1 MKNRTFIII
10 FAALLALLIPAALLI
25 GKVGGGTVAR
35 VYRRGELIMEIDL
48 ASVEEPYSVTLDDG
62 EGHINVLEIERG
74 RIRVSEANCPDKVCV
89 NTGWLESGLR
99 PIVCIPSGLVIRL
112 ERAGSEGFDAVAGVI
127 R

>member
-25 GKVGGGTVAR
+25 GKVGGGKIAC
-35 VYRRGELIMEIDL
+35 VYRSGELIQRIDL
-48 ASVEEPYSVTLDDG
+48 SAVEDPYSITLDDG
-62 EGHINVLEIERG
+62 NGHINVLEIEPG

-89 NTGWLESGLR
+89 NTGWLERGLT

-112 ERAGSEGFDAVAGVI
+112 ENADDGIDAVTGGLG
-127 R
+127 